1 MAFLGDRGGRWPPIG
16 ATSLQDLNG
25 RDGVGLGSVA
35 LVSGARATRR
45 AVLAAGAGA
54 IGASLTGC
62 GPDRTDRTDRAD
74 RRGNPAAGADE
85 PSGAPA
91 TSASATSGPS
101 GPGRAYLGT
110 YGQGIGTA
118 PVDATTGAPAVEN
131 WQTAVRDA
139 SWLALN
145 ADGSVLYAISEQTA
159 GTVSALR
166 VPAGGAPVPLNT
178 VATGSGPA
186 HVAVHPGGRFLFTS
200 LYGGGAVVTH
210 PIGADGSVGAASDV
224 RHHGASGQ
232 QAHAHQVTV
241 DPSGAY
247 VLAVDLGVDTVFVYA
262 LDPARGALR
271 EVRRTGLPAGSG
283 PRHLAF
289 HPNGRFAY
297 VVAENAATVTA
308 CSWAGGVL
316 TPGQVTAAAPAGVAN
331 HPAEIAVSADGRF
344 VYVSNRGPDT
354 VGVFSVGAD
363 GARLDRVAAPGC
375 GGDWPRHL
383 ALDPGGKRLYVANQ
397 RSGSVVWFPLDPA
410 TGRPGPAAGTLSAPG
425 VAQVLLA

>member
-1 MAFLGDRGGRWPPIG
+1 MEVLSHRSRL
-16 ATSLQDLNG
+16 S
-25 RDGVGLGSVA
+25 SVTP
-35 LVSGARATRR
+35 VSGARASRR

-54 IGASLTGC
+54 ICASIAGC
-62 GPDRTDRTDRAD
+62 GPDRRDRAPAS
-74 RRGNPAAGADE
+74 PAAGASE
-85 PSGAPA
+85 PTSGGA
-91 TSASATSGPS
+91 TTGASATTS
-101 GPGRAYLGT
+101 PGRAYLGT

-118 PVDATTGAPAVEN
+118 RVDATTGAPVVEG
-131 WQTAVRDA
+131 WQAAVRDA

-145 ADGSVLYAISEQTA
+145 ADGSVLYAINEQAA

-166 VPAGGAPVPLNT
+166 ASAGGSPVPLNT

-186 HVAVHPGGRFLFTS
+186 HVAVHPAGRFLFTS

-210 PIGADGSVGAASDV
+210 PIAADGSVGAASDV
-224 RHHGASGQ
+224 RRHGASGADGAK
-232 QAHAHQVTV
+232 AHAHQVVV

-271 EVRRTGLPAGSG
+271 EVRRTGMPAGSG

-297 VVAENAATVTA
+297 VVAENAATVTV
-308 CSWAGGVL
+308 CSWDGGVL
-316 TPGQVTAAAPAGVAN
+316 TPGQVIAAAPGGVTN

-344 VYVSNRGPDT
+344 GYVSNRGPNT
-354 VGVFSVGAD
+354 VGVFAVGAD
-363 GARLDRVAAPGC
+363 GARLDRVAAPDC

-383 ALDPGGKRLYVANQ
+383 ALDPGGRRLYVANQ

-410 TGRPGPAAGTLSAPG
+410 TGRPGKAAGTLRAPG
-425 VAQVLLA
+425 VAQVLLS